1 MKLTNDTIWRAV
13 QDQASLFGW
22 GDREA
27 LIAKAVNRLCKR
39 HHLKTDGEREELR
52 GRLDMLWID
61 RADAAG
67 AFHG

>member
-13 QDQASLFGW
+13 QDQAALFGW

-27 LIAKAVNRLCKR
+27 LIAKAMNRLCKR
-39 HHLKTDGEREELR
+39 YRLTTDGEREELR